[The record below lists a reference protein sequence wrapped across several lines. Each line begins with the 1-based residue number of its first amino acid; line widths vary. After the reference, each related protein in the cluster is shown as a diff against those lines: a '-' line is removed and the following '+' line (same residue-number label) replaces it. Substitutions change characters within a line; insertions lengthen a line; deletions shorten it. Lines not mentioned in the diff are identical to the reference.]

1 MAVLI
6 SQPKFQRIALL
17 AACSLIVTYFL
28 LERSDRIPYQANWE
42 YVHTSF
48 DWANRVPKYPI
59 PESLMTRLPEGTP
72 RDLAPVQHVFTEGE
86 LSETHNKTQADRRD
100 AVRQAAIKTWNAYGE
115 YAWGRDQLSPQSLR
129 GADGFNGWGATLVDS
144 LDTLWIMGLR
154 KEFKQAVRMVAKIDW
169 AKTNSRDCSLFEST
183 IRYLGGLLSAYDLSG
198 EKVLLNKAAE
208 LGEMLYA
215 AFDTPNHL
223 PANNLNF
230 IAVKEGL
237 LYASKRE
244 STAAVGT
251 LSMEFTRLSQL
262 TGDPKYFHVID
273 NIKKHFER
281 TQDTTKLPGM
291 WPMFIDLRNDFITE
305 DNAFSLGAMSDSAY
319 EYLSKMYSLLGGLDE
334 TYKRLHMKA
343 ALTIKQHL
351 LFRPMLPDS
360 YPASPPDILFSG
372 TVLSNG
378 KIIELLPDVSHLGCF
393 AGGMFALGGKLFHD
407 EEHVKIG
414 ERLAR
419 GCAWAYDV
427 FPTGIMPEISA
438 VVPCKQTPELTQCDW
453 NETLW
458 REKNS
463 AAPESGGRPLPK
475 PFTVMRDRQ
484 YLLRPEAIE
493 SVFVLYRITGKTD
506 FLDLAWRMWQAVK
519 AATETKWAFSAIMD
533 VNADGST
540 TKIDAMESY
549 WMAETLK
556 YYYLIFSDPELI
568 SLDDFVFNTEAHPF
582 RLLKAS
588 GGGK

>member
-1 MAVLI
+1 MVVLI

-17 AACSLIVTYFL
+17 AAGCVLVTYFL
-28 LERSDRIPYQANWE
+28 LRTDRVPYQTTWG

-48 DWANRVPKYPI
+48 DWAKRQPRYPI
-59 PESLMTRLPEGTP
+59 VESSMTKLPEGTP
-72 RDLAPVQHVFTEGE
+72 RDLPLIQHVFTQDE
-86 LSETHNKTQADRRD
+86 LNESHNKTQADRRD
-100 AVRQAAIKTWNAYGE
+100 AIRDAAIKTWNAYTE
-115 YAWGRDQLSPQSLR
+115 YAWGRDQVQPQSLR
-129 GADGFNGWGATLVDS
+129 GIDTFNGWGATLVDS
-144 LDTLWIMGLR
+144 LDTLWIMGLK

-169 AKTNSRDCSLFEST
+169 AKTDSRDCSLFETT

-198 EKVLLNKAAE
+198 EKVLLKKAAE

-215 AFDTPNHL
+215 AFDTPNNL
-223 PANNLNF
+223 PANAFNF
-230 IAVKEGL
+230 RAVHEGL

-262 TGDPKYFHVID
+262 TGDPKFFNVID

-291 WPMFIDLRNDFITE
+291 WPMYIDLHNNFITE

-319 EYLSKMYSLLGGLDE
+319 EYLSKMYTLLGGLDE
-334 TYKRLHMKA
+334 AYKRLHTKA
-343 ALTIKQHL
+343 MSTIKSHL
-351 LFRPMLPDS
+351 LFRPMLPDA

-378 KIIELLPDVSHLGCF
+378 KLIELLPDVSHLGCF

-407 EEHVKIG
+407 EDHVRIG

-419 GCAWAYDV
+419 GCAWAYDA
-427 FPTGIMPEISA
+427 FPTGVMPEISA
-438 VVPCKQTPELTQCDW
+438 VVPCKQTAELSQCEW

-458 REKNS
+458 REKG
-463 AAPESGGRPLPK
+463 PSGADAVKLPK
-475 PFTVMRDRQ
+475 PFTVMRDKQ

-493 SVFVLYRITGKTD
+493 SLFVLYRITGKAD
-506 FLDLAWRMWQAVK
+506 LLDLAWRMWQAVK
-519 AATETKWAFSAIMD
+519 AATETKFAFSAIVD
-533 VNADGST
+533 VNADGFT

-549 WMAETLK
+549 WLAETLK
-556 YYYLIFSDPELI
+556 YFYLIFSDPGLI
-568 SLDDFVFNTEAHPF
+568 SLDEFVFNTEAHPF
-582 RLLKAS
+582 KLPKAAH
-588 GGGK
+588 GKGR